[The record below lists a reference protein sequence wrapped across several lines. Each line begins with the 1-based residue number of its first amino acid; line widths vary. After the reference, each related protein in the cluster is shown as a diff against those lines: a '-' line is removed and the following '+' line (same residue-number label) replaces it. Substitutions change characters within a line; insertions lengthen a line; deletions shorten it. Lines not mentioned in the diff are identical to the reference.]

1 MNLGTA
7 VVSLLLIVIVVAII
21 RSIVKDKRAG
31 KNVGCGSCKSCAHAT
46 TSSHSFK
53 KTSHVSSSSCPSCA
67 HVDKMLADLE
77 KSTDSIG
84 NASVDACTDAHA
96 DTRAESSAKPSTD
109 KPQSHISCDCSSGSG
124 DNAPSKSLH

>member
-7 VVSLLLIVIVVAII
+7 LVSLLLIVIVIAII

-53 KTSHVSSSSCPSCA
+53 KTSHAASGSCPSCA
-67 HVDKMLADLE
+67 HIDAMLAGLDQ
-77 KSTDSIG
+77 
-84 NASVDACTDAHA
+84 SVD
-96 DTRAESSAKPSTD
+96 SSVAIPPKS
-109 KPQSHISCDCSSGSG
+109 SHE
-124 DNAPSKSLH
+124 LY

>member
-7 VVSLLLIVIVVAII
+7 LVSLLLIVIVVAII

-53 KTSHVSSSSCPSCA
+53 KTSHAASGSCPLCPSCA
-67 HVDKMLADLE
+67 HIDAMLADLDQFVGSVA
-77 KSTDSIG
+77 ST
-84 NASVDACTDAHA
+84 
-96 DTRAESSAKPSTD
+96 
-109 KPQSHISCDCSSGSG
+109 
-124 DNAPSKSLH
+124 PSKSSQDLPSSACVKLRSL

>member
-7 VVSLLLIVIVVAII
+7 LVSLLLIVIVIAII

-53 KTSHVSSSSCPSCA
+53 TSHAASGSCPSCPSCA
-67 HVDKMLADLE
+67 HIDAMLADL
-77 KSTDSIG
+77 DQ
-84 NASVDACTDAHA
+84 SVD
-96 DTRAESSAKPSTD
+96 SSAA
-109 KPQSHISCDCSSGSG
+109 I
-124 DNAPSKSLH
+124 PSKSSQDLPSSACVKLRSL